1 MMNEYDRLVFENN
14 AMKQVIR
21 ELQAKL
27 TRTETILNNTETK
40 LEEAGR
46 AYERLE
52 ADFENFV
59 HERSIKNVVC
69 KAT

>member
-14 AMKQVIR
+14 AMKQIIS
-21 ELQAKL
+21 ELQGKL
-27 TRTETILNNTETK
+27 TRTETMLSNTETK
-40 LEEAGR
+40 LEESKR

-52 ADFENFV
+52 ADFENFAY
-59 HERSIKNVVC
+59 ERSKQYVVR